1 MTLVKSS
8 KGEVIITKSNIGAKP
23 ATNGFIQIAGDGAN
37 DANLGKLTVSEST
50 FKAMA
55 GTAGDLTKN
64 FAILNLVDGV
74 KATIESSTFESN
86 TDASV
91 LVALGD
97 A

>member
-1 MTLVKSS
+1 
-8 KGEVIITKSNIGAKP
+8 
-23 ATNGFIQIAGDGAN
+23 
-37 DANLGKLTVSEST
+37 
-50 FKAMA
+50 MA

-86 TDASV
+86 TDASI